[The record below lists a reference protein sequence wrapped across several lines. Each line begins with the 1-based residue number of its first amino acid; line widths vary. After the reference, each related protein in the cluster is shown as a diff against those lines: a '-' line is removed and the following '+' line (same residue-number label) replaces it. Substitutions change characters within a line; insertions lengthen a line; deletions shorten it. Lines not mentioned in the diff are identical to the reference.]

1 MDKDFCR
8 AILRILTNLQK
19 QLNIME
25 LYRLG
30 AVSKDEYL
38 KLQVEIKKL
47 LDGIEFE

>member
-1 MDKDFCR
+1 MDKDFCT
-8 AILRILTNLQK
+8 ALLRVLTNMQK

-38 KLQVEIKKL
+38 KLQIEIKKL
-47 LDGIEFE
+47 LDNTEFE